1 MKQKPI
7 FKSEQGRQKILE
19 GYNGF
24 LSGLNTEY
32 EQRFVDTKYGKTYV
46 LEAGSIDNP
55 TVILLHGSVSN
66 SAMWFGDIPFLAKK
80 YHVVSI
86 DIIGEAG
93 NSEPI
98 RFSLENDDY
107 ALWLGEVFDGLGLK
121 KVTLIGNSLG
131 GWLALKYAC
140 LYPQRVK
147 SVVLIATSGI
157 VGAKLSFVL
166 KSIIYVGKG
175 EKGIVPFYEY
185 VSGTRDIPKEIIE
198 YTKVMI
204 DGFNPRVG
212 GLPTLADEQLSKL
225 NMPVLFMAGENDVTM
240 DASKAAKRLSIT
252 APNVTI
258 DLVKDCGH
266 VIFNQAERIMDF
278 LDKEGGRDK
287 NDKIRQFINSTS

>member
-19 GYNGF
+19 AYNGF
-24 LSGLNTEY
+24 LGGLNTEY
-32 EQRFVDTKYGKTYV
+32 KQKFVDTSYGKTYV
-46 LEAGSIDNP
+46 LETGRRSKP
-55 TVILLHGSVSN
+55 TVVLLHGSVSN
-66 SAMWFGDIPFLAKK
+66 SAMWFVDIPVLAKK

-98 RFSLENDDY
+98 RLSLENDDY

-121 KVTLIGNSLG
+121 EVSFIGNSLG

-140 LYPQRVK
+140 LYPHRVK
-147 SVVLIATSGI
+147 SAVLIASSGI

-175 EKGIVPFYEY
+175 EKGIVPFSEY
-185 VSGTRDIPKEIIE
+185 VYGMKDIPKEIIE
-198 YTKVMI
+198 YSKIMM

-212 GLPTLADEQLSKL
+212 GLPILIDDQLEKL
-225 NMPVLFMAGENDVTM
+225 TMPVLFMAGENDVTM
-240 DASKAAKRLSIT
+240 HAAKAAKRLSIA

-258 DLVKDCGH
+258 DLVRNCGH

-278 LDKEGGRDK
+278 LKKEGGRD
-287 NDKIRQFINSTS
+287 